1 MFRSFPGACVALVF
15 ATPAIAKPIAFADGT
30 TVMAEY
36 GAGTMQEL
44 QIFYAPRF
52 DYSVGGGHV
61 DFTSDIDGHTE
72 HITYARLNWLAH
84 RWNLDAAQANVFV
97 WGGAGS
103 ATGNRLT
110 GSRIAGNAGLQA
122 DYETRRV
129 YGSLKTDLQRS
140 SRFSERVDTLQLGV
154 APYKH
159 DYGGLA
165 TWFVFQARHY
175 TDNLHSGIETAR
187 CCASSKGAHG
197 SKPALPTPANS
208 KPWPC
213 AISKRKNPM
222 KRFQVALATF
232 LLTIAVTTGRRQRSR

>member
-1 MFRSFPGACVALVF
+1 VVSVVAV
-15 ATPAIAKPIAFADGT
+15 PAMAKPIAFANGT

-61 DFTSDIDGHTE
+61 DFMSDVDGDRE
-72 HITYARLNWLAH
+72 HINYARLNWLAH
-84 RWNLDAAQANVFV
+84 RWNLDDSQANIFV
-97 WGGAGS
+97 WGGVGS
-103 ATGNRLT
+103 ATGNRFHGTL
-110 GSRIAGNAGLQA
+110 IVGNAGIQV

-129 YGSLKTDLQRS
+129 YASMKSDLQRS
-140 SRFSERVDTLQLGV
+140 SEFSDRVDTLQLGV

-175 TDNLHSGIETAR
+175 TGGLHPGIESAALLR
-187 CCASSKGAHG
+187 LFKGGAWIEAG
-197 SKPALPTPANS
+197 
-208 KPWPC
+208 
-213 AISKRKNPM
+213 
-222 KRFQVALATF
+222 
-232 LLTIAVTTGRRQRSR
+232 VTNAGNLQAMAMFNF